1 MSSLWNEV
9 GNEIDSLFSRK
20 ASIENFEIG
29 QQTTYR
35 TRAKC
40 SLYVEVSNEAELQS
54 VVSVNKKTNKEIVI
68 IGNGSNL
75 LIADTGFDGL
85 VVGLGKGFE
94 EIEINDTQV
103 KAGAAVKLPVLARKT
118 ASVGLAG
125 FEWAVGVPGTIGG
138 AVKMNAGGHG
148 SDMRESVQ
156 SAEVVDLVNG
166 KRISL
171 STGDLEFEYRTS
183 SIESHQ
189 IVVNAILVLEKGV
202 PAVSNEKIKEIVRW
216 RLENQPGGQ
225 NAGSVFKNPEKKS
238 AGELIEE
245 TGSKGFRVGTAAI
258 SRKHANFIQVDQ
270 NGKATDVY
278 LLMKEIQR
286 RVSDE
291 FGIKLK
297 IETQLIGFD

>member
-1 MSSLWNEV
+1 MGNQWNAV
-9 GNEIDSLFSRK
+9 GNEIDSLLRRK
-20 ASIENFEIG
+20 ASIKNFEIG

-54 VVSVNKKTNKEIVI
+54 VVSVNKKINKEILI

-85 VVGLGKGFE
+85 VVRLGKGFE
-94 EIEINDTQV
+94 EIEINDTHV

-148 SDMRESVQ
+148 SDMCESVQ

-166 KRISL
+166 KKISL
-171 STGDLEFEYRTS
+171 SADDLEFVYRTS

-189 IVVNAILVLEKGV
+189 IVVNVVLVLGKGV
-202 PAVSNEKIKEIVRW
+202 PGVSNEKIKEIVRW

-258 SRKHANFIQVDQ
+258 SQKHANFIQVDQ
-270 NGKATDVY
+270 NGRATDVY

-286 RVSDE
+286 RVSEE

>member
-1 MSSLWNEV
+1 MGNQWNAV
-9 GNEIDSLFSRK
+9 GNEIDSLLRRK
-20 ASIENFEIG
+20 ASIKNFEIG

-54 VVSVNKKTNKEIVI
+54 VVSVNKKINKEILI

-85 VVGLGKGFE
+85 AVRLGKGFE
-94 EIEINDTQV
+94 EIEINDTHV

-148 SDMRESVQ
+148 SDMCESVQ

-166 KRISL
+166 KKISL
-171 STGDLEFEYRTS
+171 SADDLEFVYRTS

-189 IVVNAILVLEKGV
+189 IVVNVVLVLGKGV
-202 PAVSNEKIKEIVRW
+202 PGVSNEKIKEIVRW

-258 SRKHANFIQVDQ
+258 SQKHANFIQVDQ
-270 NGKATDVY
+270 NGRATDVY

-286 RVSDE
+286 RVSEE

>member
-20 ASIENFEIG
+20 AAIENFEIG

-85 VVGLGKGFE
+85 VVRLGKGFE

-148 SDMRESVQ
+148 SDMCESVQ
-156 SAEVVDLVNG
+156 SAEVVDLLNG
-166 KRISL
+166 KKISL
-171 STGDLEFEYRTS
+171 SADDLEFVYRTS

-189 IVVNAILVLEKGV
+189 IVVNVILVLGKGV

-258 SRKHANFIQVDQ
+258 SQKHANFIQVDQ
-270 NGKATDVY
+270 NGRATDVY

-286 RVSDE
+286 RVSEE

>member
-20 ASIENFEIG
+20 AAIENFEIG

-54 VVSVNKKTNKEIVI
+54 VVSVNKKTNKEILI

-85 VVGLGKGFE
+85 VVRLGKGFE

-156 SAEVVDLVNG
+156 SVEVVDLVNG
-166 KRISL
+166 KGLSL

-258 SRKHANFIQVDQ
+258 SQKHANFIQVDQ
-270 NGKATDVY
+270 NGRATDVY

-286 RVSDE
+286 RVSEE

>member
-1 MSSLWNEV
+1 MGNQWNAV
-9 GNEIDSLFSRK
+9 GNEIDSLLRRK
-20 ASIENFEIG
+20 ASIKNFEIG

-85 VVGLGKGFE
+85 AVRLGKGFE
-94 EIEINDTQV
+94 EIEINDTHV

-148 SDMRESVQ
+148 SDMCESVQ

-166 KRISL
+166 KKISL
-171 STGDLEFEYRTS
+171 SADDLEFVYRTS

-189 IVVNAILVLEKGV
+189 IVVNVVLVLGKGV
-202 PAVSNEKIKEIVRW
+202 PGVSNEKIKEIVRW

-258 SRKHANFIQVDQ
+258 SQKHANFIQVDQ
-270 NGKATDVY
+270 NGRATDVY

-286 RVSDE
+286 RVSEE
-291 FGIKLK
+291 FGIKLQ

>member
-1 MSSLWNEV
+1 MGNQWNEV
-9 GNEIDSLFSRK
+9 GNEIDSLLRRK
-20 ASIENFEIG
+20 ASIKNFEIG

-54 VVSVNKKTNKEIVI
+54 VVSVNKKTNKEILI

-75 LIADTGFDGL
+75 LIADIGFDGL
-85 VVGLGKGFE
+85 VVRLGKGFE
-94 EIEINDTQV
+94 EIEINDTHV

-148 SDMRESVQ
+148 SDMCESVQ
-156 SAEVVDLVNG
+156 SAEVIDLLNG
-166 KRISL
+166 KKISL
-171 STGDLEFEYRTS
+171 SADDLEFVYRTS

-189 IVVNAILVLEKGV
+189 IVVNVILVLGKGV

-245 TGSKGFRVGTAAI
+245 TGSKGFRVGTATI
-258 SRKHANFIQVDQ
+258 SQKHANFIQVDQ
-270 NGKATDVY
+270 NGRATDVY
-278 LLMKEIQR
+278 LLMKEKQR
-286 RVSDE
+286 RVSEE

-297 IETQLIGFD
+297 IEAQLIGFD

>member
-1 MSSLWNEV
+1 MGNQWNEV

-20 ASIENFEIG
+20 AAIENFEIG

-85 VVGLGKGFE
+85 VVRLGKGFE

-156 SAEVVDLVNG
+156 SVEVVDLVNG
-166 KRISL
+166 KKISL
-171 STGDLEFEYRTS
+171 SADDLEFVYRTS

-189 IVVNAILVLEKGV
+189 IVVNVILVLGKGV

-258 SRKHANFIQVDQ
+258 SQKHANFIQVDQ
-270 NGKATDVY
+270 NGRATDVY

-286 RVSDE
+286 RVSEE

>member
-1 MSSLWNEV
+1 MGNQWNEV

-20 ASIENFEIG
+20 ASIKNFEIG

-54 VVSVNKKTNKEIVI
+54 VVSVNKKINKEILI

-85 VVGLGKGFE
+85 AVRLGKGFE
-94 EIEINDTQV
+94 EIEINDTHV

-148 SDMRESVQ
+148 SDMCESVQ

-166 KRISL
+166 KKISL
-171 STGDLEFEYRTS
+171 SADDLEFVYRTS

-189 IVVNAILVLEKGV
+189 IVVNVVLVLGKGV
-202 PAVSNEKIKEIVRW
+202 PGVSNEKIKEIVRW

-258 SRKHANFIQVDQ
+258 SQKHANFIQVDQ
-270 NGKATDVY
+270 NGRATDVY

-286 RVSDE
+286 RVSEE
-291 FGIKLK
+291 FGIKLQ

>member
-1 MSSLWNEV
+1 MGNQWNAV
-9 GNEIDSLFSRK
+9 GNEIDSLLRRK
-20 ASIENFEIG
+20 ASIKNFEIG

-85 VVGLGKGFE
+85 VVRLGKGFE

-148 SDMRESVQ
+148 SDMCESVQ

-166 KRISL
+166 KKISL
-171 STGDLEFEYRTS
+171 SADDLEFVYRTS

-189 IVVNAILVLEKGV
+189 IVVNVVLVLGKGV
-202 PAVSNEKIKEIVRW
+202 PGVSNEKIKEIVRW

-258 SRKHANFIQVDQ
+258 SQKHANFIQVDQ
-270 NGKATDVY
+270 NGRATDVY

-286 RVSDE
+286 RVSEE

>member
-1 MSSLWNEV
+1 MGNQWNEV
-9 GNEIDSLFSRK
+9 GNEIDSLLRRK
-20 ASIENFEIG
+20 ASIKNFEIG

-85 VVGLGKGFE
+85 VVRLGKGFE
-94 EIEINDTQV
+94 EIEINDTHV

-148 SDMRESVQ
+148 SDMCESVQ

-166 KRISL
+166 KKISL
-171 STGDLEFEYRTS
+171 SADDLEFVYRTS

-189 IVVNAILVLEKGV
+189 IVVNVVLVLGKGV
-202 PAVSNEKIKEIVRW
+202 PGVSNEKIKEIVRW

-258 SRKHANFIQVDQ
+258 SQKHANFIQVDHD
-270 NGKATDVY
+270 GRATDVY

-286 RVSDE
+286 RVSEE